1 MKLVDINFEEA
12 CVSFECEACGGTGE
26 QLAPGRDTDPDY
38 CGQCGALGI
47 HVEYLGTLFANL
59 AVAGALCA
67 AFELGQQWEFAFRV
81 YPGGARIRREYAD
94 RKHWRPNLDARA
106 VPGWGR

>member
-67 AFELGQQWEFAFRV
+67 AFELGRGYERYFQLA
-81 YPGGARIRREYAD
+81 PGSRTMREIHAD
-94 RKHWRPNLDARA
+94 RHAWRPNLNARA